1 MGRTGEVVFLTEICV
16 AIIGVGSIAKLAHLP
31 NYAKAEHVRVVG
43 FVDTDVERARAV
55 AASYAAEYHVAAP
68 TVADTLAGLLAQ
80 TQVDAVSICT
90 ANVSH
95 AALAVEALEAGLH
108 VLLEKPMTVSLEQAQ
123 RLRKVAAAAGR
134 VCMVGMSHRFRQDVE
149 VLRRFIEAGEL
160 GEIYYVKTRILRRRG
175 TPAGWFSD
183 AAHSGGGPLMDIGV
197 HALDLAWWLA
207 GTPPIRTVSGML
219 CKAIGHDA
227 LDFVQR
233 WESSA
238 SHNAD
243 NAIYSTEDFASAFLR
258 FDGGMGMQMEV
269 SWSLN
274 GPEDDALKLDVF
286 GSRGGISLDPLQFYH
301 TSHGV
306 LAAQSLSVPMGDLY
320 AREIEHF
327 LSCIRTGETPVCDVA
342 QGEAVVEMLE
352 MIAHSSALG
361 REVAAR

>member
-1 MGRTGEVVFLTEICV
+1 MGRTGEVVFVTEICV

-31 NYAKAEHVRVVG
+31 NYAKADQVHVVG
-43 FVDTDVERARAV
+43 FVDTDLERARAV
-55 AASYAAEYHVAAP
+55 AASYAAEHHAP
-68 TVADTLAGLLAQ
+68 EPVVADTLVGLMAQ
-80 TQVDAVSICT
+80 THVDAVSICT
-90 ANVSH
+90 ANASH
-95 AALAVEALEAGLH
+95 AALAMEALEAGLH
-108 VLLEKPMTVSLEQAQ
+108 VLLEKPMTVSLDQAH
-123 RLRKVAAAAGR
+123 RLRKVAAASGR
-134 VCMVGMSHRFRQDVE
+134 VCMIGMSHRFRQDVE

-160 GEIYYVKTRILRRRG
+160 GEIYYAKTRILRRRG
-175 TPAGWFSD
+175 TPAGWFTD
-183 AAHSGGGPLMDIGV
+183 AEHSGGGPLMDIGV

-219 CKAIGHDA
+219 CKAIGRDA
-227 LDFVQR
+227 IDFVPR

-258 FDGGMGMQMEV
+258 FEGGLAMQLEV

-274 GPEDDALKLDVF
+274 GPEDDALKLDLF

-301 TSHGV
+301 TSHRV

-320 AREIEHF
+320 HREIEHF
-327 LSCIRTGETPVCDVA
+327 LSCIRTGETPVCDVV

-352 MIAHSSALG
+352 MIAHSSAVG
-361 REVAAR
+361 REVAAH